1 MSRKMPMTWRFDLYV
16 QMPSVSSMEDV
27 RANFIDI
34 LDTANTN
41 MPINELDQSSFSYD
55 MPQDDAY
62 QFNKQDSLIVVRDP
76 KVD

>member
-1 MSRKMPMTWRFDLYV
+1 MPMTWRFDLYV
-16 QMPSVSSMEDV
+16 QMPSFSSMEDV